1 MVIDHMTSSISI
13 VLNVNFGTVS
23 KRLFFLQLIM
33 NTQQLETLKSLFYIL
48 SVAVVGQIPSNVLR
62 LTLIFLLY
70 RPPFI

>member
-62 LTLIFLLY
+62 LTLIFFLY